1 MTGYFTIN
9 KNLKHLFN
17 PVSYLPLTTAIIIEF
32 SLGPFALII
41 LQSASPSMTEFP
53 LMSINIT

>member
-41 LQSASPSMTEFP
+41 LKTK
-53 LMSINIT
+53 